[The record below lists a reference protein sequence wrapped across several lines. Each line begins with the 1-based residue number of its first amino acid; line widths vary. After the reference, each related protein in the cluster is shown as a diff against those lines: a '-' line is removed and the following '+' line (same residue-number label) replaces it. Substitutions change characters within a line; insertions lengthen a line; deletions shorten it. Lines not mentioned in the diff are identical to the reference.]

1 MAAPQDFPVFYGV
14 PTTRTNLVTNPS
26 FETNTT
32 GWTAS
37 SATVARITTDAWSGS
52 ACAQVT
58 STATSYNNIITGFIA
73 VTAGQQYTLS
83 AYAKNVSGNTR
94 TVYVA
99 IQWFTSAGVYISETN
114 SASQGTLA
122 AGSAWTIRNCTGT
135 APATATQAKVV
146 LLTGTT
152 GLSAGWLT
160 NWDGVLFEQSSTVSW
175 YFDGSTYV
183 TDLND
188 QAPQSV
194 VTAWTGTANAST
206 STATYDK
213 WTTLSNVQEIS
224 ARIGRQLLQDV
235 YSPSSATIL
244 ARYPTGFASPITAL
258 KVNTWVKID
267 DPSGNDLWLGRIRDF
282 YVEYGIPY
290 TAGVGPSDYI
300 NIQAEGLLAS
310 YGRQQG
316 NNYAMGAATTTSQI
330 STSGTQVGV
339 AAFINTQGFS
349 LGNPTVDAATVSGSW
364 LEWLNRLLASNNT
377 RVLDGGGSLTFYN
390 KNYIQANTI
399 NFSDTTNNATNQVYD
414 RIEFSSKAANYYTQV
429 QVQTLSYGNSVAS
442 TGSAPY
448 RTYQIE
454 TYNSSAAQ
462 ALDLANYWLDSY
474 ENADITLQSISCF
487 SASQNNWNLALGS
500 WWDCI
505 GKTANVTFRG
515 TTKAMTILGAAMTA
529 TPDESRFTFYLAGAD
544 LTPYL
549 ILDDPNLGKLNVNK
563 LGY

>member
-1 MAAPQDFPVFYGV
+1 MSSSGGTSSPA
-14 PTTRTNLVTNPS
+14 TLV
-26 FETNTT
+26 
-32 GWTAS
+32 
-37 SATVARITTDAWSGS
+37 
-52 ACAQVT
+52 
-58 STATSYNNIITGFIA
+58 
-73 VTAGQQYTLS
+73 AGQWVRASYVSRNFT
-83 AYAKNVSGNTR
+83 NVSG
-94 TVYVA
+94 
-99 IQWFTSAGVYISETN
+99 TSPALVFRLS
-114 SASQGTLA
+114 GTL
-122 AGSAWTIRNCTGT
+122 ST
-135 APATATQAKVV
+135 AVGQAIY
-146 LLTGTT
+146 L
-152 GLSAGWLT
+152 
-160 NWDGVLFEQSSTVSW
+160 DGCLVEQASTVSW
-175 YFDGSTYV
+175 YFDGSTYD
-183 TDLND
+183 TDPDD

-194 VTAWTGTANAST
+194 VTAWTGTTNNSS

-213 WTTLSNVQEIS
+213 WTSLSNVQQVS
-224 ARIGRQLLQDV
+224 ANVGRKLLQDV
-235 YSPSSATIL
+235 YSPSSATIV
-244 ARYPTGFASPITAL
+244 ARYPTGYASPITAL
-258 KVNTWVKID
+258 KVNSWVKID

-282 YVEYGIPY
+282 YIDYGIPY
-290 TAGVGPSDYI
+290 AAGVGVSDYI
-300 NIQAEGLLAS
+300 TIDAEGLLAS

-316 NNYAMGAATTTSQI
+316 NNYAMASATTTSQI

-339 AAFINTQGFS
+339 GAFISTQGFS

-429 QVQTLSYGNSVAS
+429 QVETLSYGNSVAS

-500 WWDCI
+500 WWNCI